1 MSNRSSGEQ
10 SNTVM
15 DAYYQAGVQGHLRE
29 FARYL
34 HSDFT
39 TTAPNYLPWGGFHRG
54 AAFFATRSFPAC
66 PTSWTSD
73 GSATTSSLPRT
84 SAWWRW

>member
-39 TTAPNYLPWGGFHRG
+39 TTAPNYPG
-54 AAFFATRSFPAC
+54 AVSIAARRSFATRSFAAC